1 MADIAPFRGWRPPA
15 ELAARVAAPPYDV
28 IDTAEARQ
36 LAAGNPLSLLHV
48 SRPEIDLPPGVD
60 LHADAVYAGGRAAL
74 DRLRADGVL
83 QRDPLPCLYVYRQVM
98 GAHGQTGV
106 LAAGAVAEYDDGRIR
121 RHELTRQDKE
131 DDRTRHVDEQ
141 DANAEPV
148 FLAYRARPG
157 LEALVAAVT
166 AAPPETDIVAEDGVR
181 HVLWVVPPG
190 ARQRALVDAFRGIDV
205 TYVADG
211 HHRSAAASRVA
222 ARRRARGAAA
232 GAHER
237 FMAVYFPHDQL
248 QILAYHRVLLDL
260 AGLAPD
266 AFLARVRERF
276 DVAST
281 DEPLPGR
288 PRTFGLLLEG
298 RWYRL
303 ATRPDRVDERDPVRR
318 LDVSILQDDLLAPV
332 LGIGDPRTDPRLDF
346 VGGIRGTPELERRC
360 AAGAAAAVALHP
372 TSMDDLFAIADAGA
386 IMPPKSTWFEPKLR
400 SGLVVRTLDE

>member
-28 IDTAEARQ
+28 VDTAEARA

-48 SRPEIDLPPGVD
+48 SRPEIDLPPGTD
-60 LHADAVYAGGRAAL
+60 LHADAVYAAGRAAL
-74 DRLRADGVL
+74 DRLRAERVL
-83 QRDPLPCLYVYRQVM
+83 RRDPLPCLYVYRQVM
-98 GAHGQTGV
+98 GAHVQTGV

-121 RHELTRQDKE
+121 RHELTRKDKE

-148 FLAYRARPG
+148 FLAHRARPAID
-157 LEALVAAVT
+157 ALVGAVT
-166 AAPPETDIVAEDGVR
+166 AAPPDTDVVAEDGVR
-181 HVLWVVPPG
+181 HVVWVVPPG
-190 ARQRALVDAFRGIDV
+190 ARQRALVDAFAGLDA

-222 ARRRARGAAA
+222 ALRRARGAGA
-232 GAHER
+232 GPHER

-260 AGLAPD
+260 GGLAAE

-276 DVAST
+276 EVAPA
-281 DEPLPGR
+281 DAPLPDR
-288 PRTFGLLLEG
+288 ARTFGLLVDG

-303 ATRPDRVDERDPVRR
+303 TARPESVDERDPVRR
-318 LDVSILQDDLLAPV
+318 LDVSILQDNLLAPV